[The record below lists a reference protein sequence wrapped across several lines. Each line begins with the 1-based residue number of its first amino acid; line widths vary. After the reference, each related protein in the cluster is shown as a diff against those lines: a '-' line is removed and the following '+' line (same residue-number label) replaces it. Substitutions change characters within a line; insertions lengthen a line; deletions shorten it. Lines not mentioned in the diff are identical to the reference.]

1 MDKGTVIRTAVLAV
15 ALMNQLLVMFGKSP
29 LPIDA
34 EMVEQTISFILIVV
48 TSVWAWFKNNY
59 VTKTGKRQK
68 TVLIENDCFKGSIKS
83 SHKHL

>member
-1 MDKGTVIRTAVLAV
+1 MDKGTVIRTAALAV

-34 EMVEQTISFILIVV
+34 EMVEQTISFFFIVV

-59 VTKTGKRQK
+59 VTETGKKQK
-68 TVLIENDCFKGSIKS
+68 TVLIENDCYRG
-83 SHKHL
+83 